1 MATNGGPQLS
11 PSVWTMAGPRPW
23 GLFGA
28 SALIIATL
36 LSWSQLA
43 LSQVISEFPLPNSQS
58 APISI
63 TQGSDGALWFTEAD
77 ANNVGRITTD
87 GVITEFPIP
96 TAFSDPVGITLG
108 PDGALWFAESGAN
121 KPSGKIG
128 RITTAGAI
136 TEFPVPTPGSLL
148 WGITTGPDGALWF
161 GEGIPG
167 QPVTGKIGRITTA
180 GVFTEF
186 STPTTAPLSITT
198 GPDGALWFTESCA
211 PCASNNSIGRITTAG
226 VITEFL
232 IPTAGSGPQGITV
245 GPDGALWFTEL
256 NVNKIGRI
264 TTAGLITEFPV
275 PTSNSGPMEI
285 TTGSDG
291 ALWFT
296 EANTGQLGRITTAG
310 AITEFPATASASE
323 PFSITTG
330 PDGALWFTEAQ
341 GNKIARF
348 SFTPALRVS
357 PASNVAAS
365 GPQGG
370 PFSPTSFKYQLAS
383 GLGSLN
389 YSISGIPSWLSA
401 SFAAGTA
408 TTSPVTVTFSLINV
422 GSLSPNTYSATIA
435 FTNLDTGQGTQTRTA
450 TLSVNPPALQV
461 VPSNG
466 IAASGTHGGP
476 FSPSSFHY
484 TLSATFGSL
493 KYSVITPSWITA
505 SPASGT
511 VTTSTKSVTLT
522 INSSV
527 RSLQPDT
534 YIENIGFY
542 NSTDNQGNATRAATL
557 VVNPKDYKVTV
568 RASPS
573 TGGTVSGA
581 GEVAEGSSTA
591 VTATASSG
599 FHFVQ
604 WTEEGHAVTTSSTYT
619 FTMPSEAVSLVADFQ
634 KN

>member
-1 MATNGGPQLS
+1 MIAF
-11 PSVWTMAGPRPW
+11 RR
-23 GLFGA
+23 GA
-28 SALIIATL
+28 SMTARVWPISHAWLIGAVLISATL
-36 LSWSQLA
+36 LFSSQLA
-43 LSQVISEFPLPNSQS
+43 LAQTITEFPLPNSQS
-58 APISI
+58 VPFAI

-77 ANNVGRITTD
+77 ANNVGRITTA

-96 TAFSDPVGITLG
+96 TADSDPVGITLG
-108 PDGALWFAESGAN
+108 PDGAIWFAESGAN

-128 RITTAGAI
+128 RITTAGVI

-148 WGITTGPDGALWF
+148 WGITTGLDGALWF
-161 GEGIPG
+161 GEGISSG
-167 QPVTGKIGRITTA
+167 RTVTGKIGRITTA

-198 GPDGALWFTESCA
+198 GPDGALWFTEGCG
-211 PCASNNSIGRITTAG
+211 PCASNNSIGRITTDG
-226 VITEFL
+226 VITEFS
-232 IPTAGSGPQGITV
+232 IPTAGSTAEGITP
-245 GPDGALWFTEL
+245 GPDGALWFAEL
-256 NVNKIGRI
+256 GANKIGRI
-264 TTAGLITEFPV
+264 TTAGVITEFPV
-275 PTSNSGPMEI
+275 PTAKSGPFGI
-285 TTGSDG
+285 TTGPDG

-330 PDGALWFTEAQ
+330 PDGALWFTEEQ

-348 SFTPALRVS
+348 SVTPALQVS
-357 PASNVAAS
+357 PASNIAAT
-365 GPQGG
+365 GPEGG
-370 PFSPTSFKYQLAS
+370 PFSPTSFQYQLAS

-401 SFAAGTA
+401 SFTSGTA

-422 GSLSPNTYSATIA
+422 GALSPNTYTATIA

-450 TLSVNPPALQV
+450 TLAVNPPVLQV
-461 VPSNG
+461 APSDG
-466 IAASGTHGGP
+466 IAVSGTHGGP
-476 FSPSSFHY
+476 FSPSSFRY

-493 KYSVITPSWITA
+493 KYSITTPSWITA

-511 VTTSTKSVTLT
+511 VTTSAKSVTLT
-522 INSSV
+522 INSSA

-534 YIENIGFY
+534 FTDNIDFY
-542 NSTDNQGNATRAATL
+542 NTTSNQGNATRTATL
-557 VVNPKDYKVTV
+557 TVNPKQYTITV

-573 TGGTVSGA
+573 TYGTVSG
-581 GEVAEGSSTA
+581 GGKFAEGTSQT
-591 VTATASSG
+591 VTATPNTG
-599 FHFVQ
+599 DTFVH
-604 WTEEGHAVTTSSTYT
+604 WTESGRVVSTSESYT
-619 FTMPSEAVSLVADFQ
+619 FTLDSSVTLVADFQ